1 MTDTDGGAAAVRD
14 VPLLTVLRS
23 SALSQYPC
31 FAALFPLK
39 GDAPFSSL
47 PQRLEKLYGEICGE
61 LGGQPMQCRALQ
73 VCFSSLSQD
82 WMRGL

>member
-23 SALSQYPC
+23 SPLSQYPC

-61 LGGQPMQCRALQ
+61 EEDKPMPGATSLF
-73 VCFSSLSQD
+73 FSGP
-82 WMRGL
+82 GLAGLIIIL

>member
-1 MTDTDGGAAAVRD
+1 MSLHSPL
-14 VPLLTVLRS
+14 PLLTVMRC

-73 VCFSSLSQD
+73 VCFSSCPRTGCEDYKL
-82 WMRGL
+82 